1 MEMISIVYN
10 SLKLK
15 SDYLKYSLESRMV
28 KIIQIGLGSFE
39 EYKFHI
45 SKKVEQVICIEH
57 VPYLVTINKIKID
70 TVNYQR
76 NRKDRIFHELLG
88 REINLKKKFKVDG
101 VRSFDLVVDEKEI
114 TDPCIELT
122 TQTLDHFLE
131 IKNMNSEEYECLII
145 RDQGME
151 CDILLGAENYLKSAK
166 CVQFSLNKSI
176 KGGFIQIKE
185 YLENKRF
192 IVEEV
197 SRGDKYV
204 RAYKPG
210 FESYK
215 YWMI

>member
-1 MEMISIVYN
+1 
-10 SLKLK
+10 
-15 SDYLKYSLESRMV
+15 MV

-45 SKKVEQVICIEH
+45 SRKVEQVICIEH

-70 TVNYQR
+70 AVNCQR
-76 NRKDRIFHELLG
+76 NRKDQIFHELLG

-101 VRSFDLVVDEKEI
+101 VRSFDLVVDEKEV

-122 TQTLDHFLE
+122 TQTLDRFLE
-131 IKNMNSEEYECLII
+131 IKNMNPEEYECLII

-151 CDILLGAENYLKSAK
+151 CDILLGAENYLHNAK
-166 CVQFSLNKSI
+166 CVQFPLNKSI
-176 KGGFIQIKE
+176 KDGFLQIKK
-185 YLENKRF
+185 YLESKSF

-197 SRGDKYV
+197 SRDDKYA